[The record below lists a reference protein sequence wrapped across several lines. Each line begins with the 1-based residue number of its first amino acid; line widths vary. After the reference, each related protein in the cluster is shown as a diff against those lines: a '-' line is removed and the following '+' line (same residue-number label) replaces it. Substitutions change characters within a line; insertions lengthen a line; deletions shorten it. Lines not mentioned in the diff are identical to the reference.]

1 MRKIIR
7 EVLERTELVLCE
19 EFGLTFIDFGVIEP
33 KVNAIENESSGHMV
47 IEISSINGL
56 DLDDMVWRDFH
67 YACSVGY
74 KCRYGWLDDLYIHLE
89 EGEKEEILNYVREHK
104 MPLFYGHVDF
114 IDQGNHSSKSQ
125 LYLVPNVALNNRD
138 YLLSALIKY
147 RMEHGVYYEKVGDI
161 FKGLVRPP
169 YELEDLGEI
178 DFDGCFT
185 LEDVLRGFAAF
196 LIYEEG
202 KDKNGTLKKNYISL
216 ANTIE
221 SNAHSFEAGV
231 DVTFFLKWLLGQDEN
246 ILPRETSWCSRESIS
261 HLYEL
266 FKNDKKKMF
275 RERWLRRRPGT

>member
-33 KVNAIENESSGHMV
+33 KVNTIENASSGHTV
-47 IEISSINGL
+47 VEISSINGL

-67 YACSVGY
+67 YACSIGY
-74 KCRYGWLDDLYIHLE
+74 KCRYGWMDDSYIHLE
-89 EGEKEEILNYVREHK
+89 DGEKEDILNYVREHK
-104 MPLFYGHVDF
+104 IPLFYGHVNF
-114 IDQGNHSSKSQ
+114 IDQEDHSCKRQ
-125 LYLVPNVALNNRD
+125 LYLVPNLAVNGRN
-138 YLLSALIKY
+138 YLLSALSKY

-161 FKGLVRPP
+161 FKELVRPP

-178 DFDGCFT
+178 DFDGCYA
-185 LEDVLRGFAAF
+185 LEFIIRGFASF

-221 SNAHSFEAGV
+221 SNAHRCGNEV
-231 DVTFFLKWLLGQDEN
+231 DVTFFLKWLLQQDES
-246 ILPRETSWCSRESIS
+246 ILPGYLDWGSRESIS
-261 HLYEL
+261 QLYEL
-266 FKNDKKKMF
+266 YKADEEKKR
-275 RERWLRRRPGT
+275 REAGI